1 MITAASPARLP
12 WRHAVGITMGLQALA
27 VAGWLVPASVHIVN
41 WSASRP
47 SRVALLAPRTRLVWL
62 VATTLPVSSLLI
74 GWRPRGGGGAPLSM
88 GGGRMAGVGP
98 RLSLV
103 VVLIFL
109 LSLWA
114 VPYLP
119 WIPDRVPLVLEFA
132 GPIRW

>member
-41 WSASRP
+41 WSASKP

-62 VATTLPVSSLLI
+62 VATTLAVSALLI
-74 GWRPRGGGGAPLSM
+74 AWSRRTGTGSRLGSGIAPLS
-88 GGGRMAGVGP
+88 
-98 RLSLV
+98 
-103 VVLIFL
+103 L
-109 LSLWA
+109 LGLWA

-119 WIPDRVPLVLEFA
+119 WLPDRVPLVLVLA
-132 GPIRW
+132 GPIRWVIAATALSG